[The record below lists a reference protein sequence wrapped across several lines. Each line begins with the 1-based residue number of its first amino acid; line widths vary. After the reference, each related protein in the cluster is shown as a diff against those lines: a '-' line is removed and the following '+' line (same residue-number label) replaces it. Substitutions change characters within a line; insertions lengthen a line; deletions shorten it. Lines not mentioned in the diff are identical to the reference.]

1 MRRTGGD
8 ETMKVFHALRRCM
21 LGAALLSTSVVAF
34 ALEADEMPADGLK
47 GMSVKSDA
55 SLRSRGFRSRIGQGH
70 ANSGTQIFD
79 TLLNWNG
86 HFRANGVDQNGAS
99 QVIWYYNMVG
109 NRPELGGT
117 TWINAPIVPV
127 TVDLRNAD
135 GTPRFVNGQRL
146 ISSPA
151 PYVQP
156 VLDSP
161 VFTNAT
167 YTSSS
172 VPTQITDAVMRAEF
186 QHSAK
191 NDWHTL
197 LQPTVKT
204 GRTMILFKGTY
215 SFSLNADGTCCRYI
229 LVDENAFLNALF
241 PAFPGD
247 TSTVIG
253 QAQANGDITTQD
265 LSTFL
270 FPNTFLYEGTTSN
283 CCVLGFHSFD
293 FEPVGIG
300 QAFVMDYA
308 SWISPNLFQ
317 GGFQDVTALSHEI
330 AETFNDPL
338 VAADGVH
345 NITPWWLSP
354 NGNCQ
359 DNLEVGDVIE
369 GLANGVYPITMPND
383 FTYHPQNEALL
394 QWFAFESP
402 SSALGGAYSY
412 PNTSTLTALSAPQGV
427 NCQ

>member
-1 MRRTGGD
+1 
-8 ETMKVFHALRRCM
+8 MKVFHALRRCM

-34 ALEADEMPADGLK
+34 ALESDQLPADGLK
-47 GMSVKSDA
+47 GMNVKSDA

-70 ANSGTQIFD
+70 TNSGTQLFD

-86 HFRANGVDQNGAS
+86 HFRADGVDQNGAS

-135 GTPRFVNGQRL
+135 GTPRFVNGQPL
-146 ISSPA
+146 VSSPA
-151 PYVQP
+151 QYVQP

-167 YTSSS
+167 YSSS
-172 VPTQITDAVMRAEF
+172 PVPTQITDAVMRAEF

-197 LQPTVKT
+197 LQPVVKT
-204 GRTMILFKGTY
+204 GRTMILLKGTY
-215 SFSLNADGTCCRYI
+215 SFALNADGTCCAFI
-229 LVDENAFLNALF
+229 LVDENAFINALF
-241 PAFPGD
+241 PAFLGD
-247 TSTVIG
+247 VSTVIG
-253 QAQANGDITTQD
+253 KAEVAGDITTQD

-270 FPNTFLYEGTTSN
+270 FPNTFLYDGTPSN

-300 QAFVMDYA
+300 QAFVMAYA
-308 SWISPNLFQ
+308 SWISPGLFR
-317 GGFQDVTALSHEI
+317 GGFQDVTALSHEV
-330 AETFNDPL
+330 AETYNDPL

-359 DNLEVGDVIE
+359 NDLEVGDVIE
-369 GLANGVYPITMPND
+369 GLVNGVYPITMPNG

-402 SSALGGAYSY
+402 SSAIGGAYSY
-412 PNTSTLTALSAPQGV
+412 PNTSTLTALSAPQKV